1 VRLLHRLT
9 ILQKLM
15 LLLLLPVA
23 GFAFFNL
30 SATRSD
36 FILAQRANQMRQTSA
51 YAGALAETLTAL
63 QVERG
68 AALATLAGG
77 DPAALQKARAATD
90 TSVLRARGRR
100 ADLVEPDW
108 MDRISSL
115 LQAPGLGAVAT
126 TLDRA
131 QAALD
136 GLPALRS
143 TLDAHAKAAET
154 TEAYTAS
161 LHQLLGALHE
171 LPALSPVPALAD
183 ETLAFAHLQRAQE
196 FAALER
202 GVLNAA
208 LLTDRFD
215 EPGFRT
221 FSELAGAQNTNLD
234 TAAFLTREPL
244 RTTLQ
249 QLRQSPEALEIQGIR
264 RQILPRAF
272 TGGFTTAPG
281 AWWTLATRRIQNLQN
296 AAQAMA
302 ASTQAEALATEAAA
316 WRTFWVE
323 FLFCLAIWALTF
335 ALAGTVALGITRPL
349 GQLVKGMGES
359 DLTTELRVSGRDE
372 VAEAA
377 RVFNAYNARFRQIFR
392 DLQEASSRIAGSAL
406 QLTEASALMG
416 ATSEAIASRAT
427 GQCRAGET
435 MLAEIRA
442 LGESV
447 AAVTRQVHASLDQ
460 VRSAVQQ
467 AEGGTQAGAA
477 ATGAMAEIST
487 VMGQVVQSVRVI
499 QDIARQTNL
508 LSLNAAI
515 EASKAGAHG
524 KGFAVVAEEIRKLA
538 ERSAAS
544 ARDINALIHH
554 SEAAVGAG
562 STTLT
567 AALDTLDALKGHL
580 EQQARRIREIGDAS
594 DHQAALGERVTEHV
608 ATSAQEG
615 LANASAA
622 EDFSAAILGIGGT
635 ISSLAEVARDMDAQ
649 VARFKV

>member
-1 VRLLHRLT
+1 LHRLT
-9 ILQKLM
+9 VLQKLI
-15 LLLLLPVA
+15 LLLLLPVS

-30 SATRSD
+30 SATRAD
-36 FILAQRANQMRQTSA
+36 FILAQRANQMSQTSA
-51 YAGALAETLTAL
+51 YAGAIAETLTAL

-77 DPAALQKARAATD
+77 DRTALAKAREATD
-90 TSVLRARGRR
+90 ASLARVRDR
-100 ADLVEPDW
+100 HRDLVEPDW
-108 MDRISSL
+108 MDQISRL
-115 LQAPGLGAVAT
+115 LLAPGLGSVT
-126 TLDRA
+126 GVLERA
-131 QAALD
+131 QATLD

-143 TLDAHAKAAET
+143 TLEAHAKAAET

-161 LHQLLGALHE
+161 IQQLLGALQE
-171 LPALSPVPALAD
+171 LPSLSPVPALAD
-183 ETLAFAHLQRAQE
+183 ETLAFAHLLRAQE

-208 LLTDRFD
+208 LLADRFD
-215 EPGFRT
+215 EPGFRA

-234 TAAFLTREPL
+234 TAAFLTRDPL
-244 RTTLQ
+244 RATLQ
-249 QLRQSPEALEIQGIR
+249 QVKQAPEAQEIQGIR
-264 RQILPRAF
+264 RLILPRAF
-272 TGGFTTAPG
+272 TGGFGTAPG
-281 AWWTLATRRIQNLQN
+281 AWWTLATRRVQNLQS

-302 ASTQAEALATEAAA
+302 TTTQAEALATEAAA
-316 WRTFWVE
+316 WRTFWID
-323 FLFCLAIWALTF
+323 FLVCLTIWVLTF
-335 ALAGTVALGITRPL
+335 ALAWTVAMGITRPL
-349 GQLVKGMGES
+349 AQLVKGMGES
-359 DLTTELRVSGRDE
+359 DLTTELRVRGRDE

-392 DLQEASSRIAGSAL
+392 QLQEASSRITGGAH
-406 QLTEASALMG
+406 QLTEASTLMG
-416 ATSEAIASRAT
+416 ATSEAVASRAS
-427 GQCRAGET
+427 GQCRTGET
-435 MLAEIRA
+435 MLAEIRS

-447 AAVTRQVHASLDQ
+447 ASVTRQVHASLAQ

-477 ATGAMAEIST
+477 ATEAMAEISS

-515 EASKAGAHG
+515 EASKAGAQG

-544 ARDINALIHH
+544 ARDINALIVH
-554 SEAAVGAG
+554 SEEAVNAG
-562 STTLT
+562 SCTLT

-580 EQQARRIREIGDAS
+580 ERQADRVREIGEAS
-594 DHQAALGERVTEHV
+594 DHQAVLGERVTDHV